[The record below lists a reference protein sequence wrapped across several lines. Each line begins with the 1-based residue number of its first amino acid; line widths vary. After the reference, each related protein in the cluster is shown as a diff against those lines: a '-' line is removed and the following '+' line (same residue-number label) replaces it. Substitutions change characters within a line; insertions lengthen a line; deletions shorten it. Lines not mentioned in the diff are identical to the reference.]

1 MKQEWLLSYEEMRDI
16 SENKNFCI
24 EDMLMKA
31 RANLE
36 QDRHDESRRNDAER
50 RRN

>member
-1 MKQEWLLSYEEMRDI
+1 MRDI

-36 QDRHDESRRNDAER
+36 QDLQEESHRNDVER
-50 RRN
+50 R